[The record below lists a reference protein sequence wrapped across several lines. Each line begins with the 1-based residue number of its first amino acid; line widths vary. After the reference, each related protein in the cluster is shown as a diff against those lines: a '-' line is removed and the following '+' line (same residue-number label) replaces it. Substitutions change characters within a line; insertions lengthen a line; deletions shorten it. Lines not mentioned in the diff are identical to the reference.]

1 MQAVRI
7 RKRVESSQLDL
18 PELGS
23 FVGKTVEII
32 ILEET
37 EAPAARR
44 APRKAG
50 SAAGQITMSD
60 DFNEP
65 LEDFAPYS

>member
-7 RKRVESSQLDL
+7 RKRLDSSQLDI
-18 PELGS
+18 PELRP

-32 ILEET
+32 VLEEA
-37 EAPAARR
+37 EAATPARP
-44 APRKAG
+44 PRKPG

-65 LEDFAPYS
+65 LEDFEPYT